1 MENKTIFDTWME
13 TNSKFMNNWLTSTQK
28 LQEAVTSGHAIEK
41 GSEIYQEWLNNQS
54 EIAKESAATGKTTF
68 ETIYSNPFATNGA
81 TNGAAAS
88 FNPADVYTQWMNA
101 QQNAMKQFMDN
112 AKNFTTPFAAGNDMF
127 ANVRNAQE
135 QMMSQANTWM
145 TQWTAPF
152 SAMSKNINDGTARDA
167 YQQMLNMSN
176 TYFKMYE
183 VWAPMYK
190 QMTANTFNAEQFKDL
205 FNTEKFKNLLDKS
218 FEFTS
223 PVQLKELYTQFNNWF
238 EVINN
243 YNRHAFQTASANM
256 PQQMQQLMPFLMF
269 GNNNANGNDIA
280 GFYQRAMNPLVRL
293 FAPGKESEMNEL
305 YSELLNKIGTY
316 GNKLNELQYL
326 LYNTGTKNFE
336 TFAFE
341 SYEDVKKGA
350 DLSNFQQ
357 VFQNWVNKNEEAFL
371 SLYRTEAYSKLQ
383 GELLDLGL
391 EIKGNFEKIAES
403 ALQPLPVMLR
413 SEADELHKTIYDLKK
428 RLRELEKAN
437 GAAEELFTDEPE
449 VKTAK
454 TSKKKSATA

>member
-1 MENKTIFDTWME
+1 MENKTIFDAWME

-54 EIAKESAATGKTTF
+54 EIAKGAAETGKATF
-68 ETIYSNPFATNGA
+68 ESVYSNPFATSGEKNGTA
-81 TNGAAAS
+81 NA
-88 FNPADVYTQWMNA
+88 FNPADFYSQWMNA

-112 AKNFTTPFAAGNDMF
+112 AKAFSVPFNNTNDVF

-135 QMMSQANTWM
+135 QMMQQTNTWM
-145 TQWTAPF
+145 NQWTAPF
-152 SAMSKNINDGTARDA
+152 TAMSKNINDGTARDA
-167 YQQMLNMSN
+167 YQNMLNMSN

-190 QMTANTFNAEQFKDL
+190 QMTANTFNAEQFKEL
-205 FNTEKFKNLLDKS
+205 FNTEKFKTLLDKS

-243 YNRHAFQTASANM
+243 YNRHAFQSVSGSM

-269 GNNNANGNDIA
+269 GNTAGNTNDIA

-305 YSELLNKIGTY
+305 YSELLTKIGTY

-357 VFQNWVNKNEEAFL
+357 VFQNWVSKNEEAFL
-371 SLYRTEAYSKLQ
+371 SLYRTEEYSKLQ

-391 EIKGNFEKIAES
+391 EIKGIFEKIAES

-437 GAAEELFTDEPE
+437 GATEELFSEEP
-449 VKTAK
+449 KTAK